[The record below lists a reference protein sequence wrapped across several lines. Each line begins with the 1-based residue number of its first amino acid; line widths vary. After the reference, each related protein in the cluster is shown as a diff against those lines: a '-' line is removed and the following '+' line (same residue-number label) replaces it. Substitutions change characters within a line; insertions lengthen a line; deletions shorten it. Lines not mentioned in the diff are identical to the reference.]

1 MGASAATARFG
12 GSEKGASARSVWT
25 FVFVVFFLSRL
36 LFLGAGVLAALLL
49 PQADPAGD
57 PLGPGGFL
65 GYWANWDGA
74 WYAEIATAGY
84 GERAPAST
92 AFFPLYPVLLK
103 LGTVVGGGPAPW
115 GVGVSLASA
124 LFALFFVY
132 RVAEKLYDAR
142 AARAATLCLAFFPTA
157 FFLNAV
163 YTEALFLAMTVGTVW
178 AAVVRRDFLVA
189 GLFGALAA
197 ATRNVGVLLLVPLF
211 FEWLRHRREFGPRGV
226 LGMALVPAGLGAYAA
241 YLWAR
246 FEDPLLFARQQ
257 GEYWNREVSGPL
269 ATLGDAWR
277 AAGVGMEYVLDPA
290 TLFLGTDATPALEAS
305 NVLNA
310 GFLAF
315 FVVVA
320 VAGLFVLP
328 PGLSVYSAVL
338 VLLPVLT
345 PSPRFPLMSLP
356 RFVLGAFPVLLVLGY
371 LLSRYRWT
379 LAPWLVISG
388 GLGVALTALFVSWR
402 WVA

>member
-1 MGASAATARFG
+1 MGTGAPSTPG
-12 GSEKGASARSVWT
+12 GRSGKPAPARSAWT
-25 FVFVVFFLSRL
+25 FVFVAFFFSRL
-36 LFLGAGVLAALLL
+36 LFLGAGALAVLFL

-65 GYWANWDGA
+65 GYWAHWDGA
-74 WYAEIATAGY
+74 WYAEIATEGY
-84 GERAPAST
+84 GEHAPAST
-92 AFFPLYPVLLK
+92 AFFPLYPLLVK
-103 LGTVVGGGPAPW
+103 LGTVLGGGPALW
-115 GVGVSLASA
+115 GVAVSLVST

-132 RVAEKLYDAR
+132 RIGEKLYDAR

-163 YTEALFLAMTVGTVW
+163 YTEALFCALTAGTLW
-178 AAVVRRDFLVA
+178 AALVRQDFLVA
-189 GLFGALAA
+189 GLLGALAA

-211 FEWLRHRREFGPRGV
+211 FEWARHRRELGPRGV
-226 LGMALVPAGLGAYAA
+226 LGIVLVPAGLAAYAA

-246 FEDPLLFARQQ
+246 FGDPLVFARQQ
-257 GEYWNREVSGPL
+257 GDYWNREVSGPL
-269 ATLGDAWR
+269 ATLGDAWT
-277 AAGVGMEYVLDPA
+277 AAGIGMEYVLDPA

-305 NVLNA
+305 NILNL
-310 GFLAF
+310 GFLVF
-315 FVVVA
+315 FIGVA

-328 PGLSVYSAVL
+328 PGLSVYAAAL

-356 RFVLGAFPVLLVLGY
+356 RFVLGAFPVFLVLGY
-371 LLSRYRWT
+371 FLSRSRWT
-379 LAPWLVISG
+379 LATWLVISG
-388 GLGVALTALFVSWR
+388 GLGVALTALFVTWR

>member
-1 MGASAATARFG
+1 MGPGEASFPGGRLGKAAP
-12 GSEKGASARSVWT
+12 ARSAWA
-25 FVFVVFFLSRL
+25 FVFVVFSLSRL
-36 LFLGAGVLAALLL
+36 LFLGAGALATASL

-65 GYWANWDGA
+65 DYWAHWDGA
-74 WYAEIATAGY
+74 WYAEIATEGY

-92 AFFPLYPVLLK
+92 AFFPLYPVLVK
-103 LGTVVGGGPAPW
+103 LGTVLGGGPALW
-115 GVGVSLASA
+115 GVMVSLVST
-124 LFALFFVY
+124 LFALFLVY
-132 RVAEKLYDAR
+132 RIGEKLHDAR

-163 YTEALFLAMTVGTVW
+163 YTEALFLALTAGTLW
-178 AAVVRRDFLVA
+178 AALVRQDFLVA
-189 GLFGALAA
+189 GLLGALAA
-197 ATRNVGVLLLVPLF
+197 TTRNVGVLLLVPLY
-211 FEWLRHRREFGPRGV
+211 FEWARHRRELGLRGV
-226 LGMALVPAGLGAYAA
+226 LGIVLVPAGLAAYAA

-246 FEDPLLFARQQ
+246 FGDPLVFARQQ
-257 GEYWNREVSGPL
+257 GDYWNREFSGPP

-305 NVLNA
+305 NVLNL
-310 GFLAF
+310 GFLVLF
-315 FVVVA
+315 LVLA
-320 VAGLFVLP
+320 VAGLFTLP
-328 PGLSVYSAVL
+328 PGLSVYSAAL

-356 RFVLGAFPVLLVLGY
+356 RFVLGAFPVFLVLGF
-371 LLSRYRWT
+371 LLSRFKWT
-379 LAPWLVISG
+379 LATWLVFSG
-388 GLGVALTALFVSWR
+388 VLGVALTALFVTWR